1 MVYMHRKS
9 TWFDELKWLR
19 RLNIRCCPK
28 VIEIQGLEGL
38 ESLGSFVID
47 GCKSMETLPD
57 LSKLKILKTLDISN
71 CEKLFEIRKLEKLL
85 SLEYLNIGDCKEVSS
100 LGTHLFMNRIVL
112 LRVGRPNW
120 QRRVKYMLVIS
131 EFSLKEKSGAGKSY
145 LNPDEY
151 SSENFFYLILRIQML
166 MKLHINALY
175 NFHGLPET
183 QFQLLDAQKWVR
195 SRAIDQ
201 KLKEAEIKLW
211 SRLHGSEEIRLPHGV
226 DSMNSRESA
235 TSDWVLG
242 PILGFWD
249 RSQKHSFA
257 KVLI

>member
-1 MVYMHRKS
+1 MGTKSLFRYRQGYDDHVNMDTICKS
-9 TWFDELKWLR
+9 TWSDELKWLR

-47 GCKSMETLPD
+47 GCKSMETLPN

-120 QRRVKYMLVIS
+120 QRSNNRSKTAVIVREKLTQEIWDPKNMICASDPSYGCYLIAFAIVNNYVSKLLCINGSRGSQRQVQHKRMRFGLYLNRVKNAEEAFLGRDSLTDVI
-131 EFSLKEKSGAGKSY
+131 
-145 LNPDEY
+145 
-151 SSENFFYLILRIQML
+151 
-166 MKLHINALY
+166 AL
-175 NFHGLPET
+175 
-183 QFQLLDAQKWVR
+183 A
-195 SRAIDQ
+195 
-201 KLKEAEIKLW
+201 
-211 SRLHGSEEIRLPHGV
+211 
-226 DSMNSRESA
+226 
-235 TSDWVLG
+235 
-242 PILGFWD
+242 
-249 RSQKHSFA
+249 
-257 KVLI
+257 